1 MQQQSIEENAITTY
15 TKNLTY
21 FQKEHPEVYEKISAL
36 NAAIENGHYQEKYE
50 LQYKDEGYFDVY
62 ESATKHYLYGSSSL
76 EHANLAAQSI
86 DYKKYGNLFETFYD
100 VEISE
105 EDAASYDDVP
115 IVASQYSAS
124 AHIINYHNRY
134 ASQDKTTMKKIYK
147 FIFFGTGLG
156 FHITAIHK
164 KIQANVYFI
173 VEDDLELFRLSLFT
187 TDYEEL
193 SANGTKL
200 YFSVFD
206 DADSFHKHA
215 GEFLQEM
222 FIYNHFLKF
231 FHILSHDESKIKE
244 FQKAVLSQGY
254 LVFNYSPLTSGILR
268 PLVHLKE
275 GYNILD
281 VSHPYN
287 NVYLNT
293 KPVLILGAGP
303 SIQRNLEW
311 IKENQDKFIIVAVS
325 ALLSM
330 MEEHNIKPN
339 IITHVHGF
347 DDAMPHVQKVKDMSF
362 FDESIALFSSFAT
375 PEFVSYFKKEN
386 VFLFQG
392 TSEFKKKFSSFSSSN
407 VGALTHGLLLRLG
420 VKNSY
425 LLGLDFALDPKT
437 GQSHA
442 NAHAYSKKMNIDKTD
457 YKVEDSLSYSD
468 SVITTK
474 GNFRES
480 VNTMLIFNSF
490 RIQCNLLTRLYA
502 DENNKIYN
510 LSDGALLEQ
519 TIPLHTEDIQLKES
533 LDKTEI
539 YKSLHQTFMQNSEN
553 FLTDEDLEGIYTKL
567 AYIRKIKSI
576 VQSYAKR
583 KYSNI
588 DDFHYYLL
596 DLYQDIL
603 SEEYSDDALE
613 LNNVITMYIQYVSG
627 FIFDLINTK
636 ELTNPKRH
644 IKQINKIATQALL
657 KLIRYYDDF
666 LTDFLEDIG
675 KPYKG

>member
-15 TKNLTY
+15 TKNLAY

-36 NAAIENGHYQEKYE
+36 NTAIENGHYQQKYE

-62 ESATKHYLYGSSSL
+62 ESVTKHYLYGANSL
-76 EHANLAAQSI
+76 KHASLAAQSI

-134 ASQDKTTMKKIYK
+134 ASQDNTTMKKLYK

-156 FHITAIHK
+156 FHITAIHQ
-164 KIQANVYFI
+164 KIQSNVYFI

-187 TDYEEL
+187 TNYKEL
-193 SANGTKL
+193 STNGAKL

-206 DADSFHKHA
+206 DEKDFHKHA
-215 GEFLQEM
+215 DEFLQEM

-231 FHILSHDESKIKE
+231 FHILSHDEAKIKE
-244 FQKAVLSQGY
+244 FQKVVLGQGY

-275 GYNILD
+275 KYNILD
-281 VSHPYN
+281 VSHPYDN
-287 NVYLNT
+287 LYLNT

-303 SIQRNLEW
+303 SIHNNLEW
-311 IKENQDKFIIVAVS
+311 IKVNQDKFLIVAVS

-330 MEEHNIKPN
+330 LEEHNIKPS

-362 FDESIALFSSFAT
+362 FDETIAMFSSFAT

-392 TSEFKKKFSSFSSSN
+392 TSEFKKSFGSFSSSN
-407 VGALTHGLLLRLG
+407 IGALTHGLLLRLG

-425 LLGLDFALDPKT
+425 LLGLDFALDPET
-437 GQSHA
+437 GQSHT
-442 NAHAYSKKMNIDKTD
+442 NTHAYSKKMNTNKTD
-457 YKVEDSLSYSD
+457 YKVEDSLSYSN

-480 VNTMLIFNSF
+480 VNTILILNGFK
-490 RIQCNLLTRLYA
+490 RQCNLLSELYS
-502 DENNKIYN
+502 DEKNKIYN
-510 LSDGALLEQ
+510 LSDGAFLEK
-519 TIPLHTEDIQLKES
+519 TIPLHPEDVKLEES
-533 LDKTEI
+533 LDKKEI
-539 YKSLHQTFMQNSEN
+539 YKSLHQTCMKNSEN

-567 AYIRKIKSI
+567 AYIRNIENI
-576 VQSYAKR
+576 VQTYAKR
-583 KYSNI
+583 KYGNI

-603 SEEYSDDALE
+603 SEKYTDDALE

-627 FIFDLINTK
+627 FLFDLINTK
-636 ELTNPKRH
+636 ELTNPKHH

-666 LTDFLEDIG
+666 LTNFLEDIG